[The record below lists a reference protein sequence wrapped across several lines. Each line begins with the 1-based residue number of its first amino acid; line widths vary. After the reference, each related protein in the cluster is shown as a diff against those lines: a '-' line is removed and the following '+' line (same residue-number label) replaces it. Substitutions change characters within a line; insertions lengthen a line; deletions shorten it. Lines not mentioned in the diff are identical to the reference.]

1 MVLGDDDVV
10 EGEDRLGVHP
20 DPGHLVVLADLD
32 VTEQTGRPAH
42 SHRAVGGRGEEVR
55 LTCEDTFS
63 TISQSVSQS
72 VTVAASLPTSSVRR
86 MSSSS
91 HGYSSY
97 Q

>member
-1 MVLGDDDVV
+1 MGDTYPVVLGDDDVV

-63 TISQSVSQS
+63 TVNQSVNFQ
-72 VTVAASLPTSSVRR
+72 
-86 MSSSS
+86 MSIFL
-91 HGYSSY
+91 
-97 Q
+97 